1 MFMSRFIH
9 QEIVQAAIQAEHLH
23 AVFDRKD
30 KVKQPTAGVY
40 AIPSPDADPDSNEF
54 IVFKIISMHPERRS
68 YLQRAFS
75 LSPDVPCRT
84 FHKWLVFFGKLYV
97 MIVCLVTFMD
107 TVFAL
112 HSTLGLEKFSGCE
125 YPGGGQRCQEWGRHS
140 ATSAAIISQFS
151 GTVVIRVFVQGETL
165 ATNPQVCGGWD
176 GLSGLSKWL
185 STTMVCFLFDAMFF

>member
-68 YLQRAFS
+68 YLQRAFILFVAGCP
-75 LSPDVPCRT
+75 LSYFPQMVGI
-84 FHKWLVFFGKLYV
+84 FWK
-97 MIVCLVTFMD
+97 IVCDDCLFGH
-107 TVFAL
+107 FYGY
-112 HSTLGLEKFSGCE
+112 S
-125 YPGGGQRCQEWGRHS
+125 
-140 ATSAAIISQFS
+140 
-151 GTVVIRVFVQGETL
+151 
-165 ATNPQVCGGWD
+165 
-176 GLSGLSKWL
+176 
-185 STTMVCFLFDAMFF
+185 VCFAFNSRTGKIQWL